1 MPVGVRLR
9 HTRLRHDNLPQLL
22 SWYADQAGVIN
33 QFSANDSPSE
43 KNFEIGPNYS
53 FVLRGYVRHWL
64 GQVWEEYDRIKLKNI
79 VAGQDSPR
87 VQVVSAS

>member
-1 MPVGVRLR
+1 MFDTV
-9 HTRLRHDNLPQLL
+9 
-22 SWYADQAGVIN
+22 
-33 QFSANDSPSE
+33 
-43 KNFEIGPNYS
+43 
-53 FVLRGYVRHWL
+53 L